1 MTERLRFPGLSPRA
15 YEHPADRAALVALRK
30 VPGFDFAVRKIF
42 GFVGD
47 RSLRL
52 AFLASAV
59 RVTERQFPSVHA
71 QYVEACSILDVHPI
85 PELYIAQTPIVN
97 AGAIGIDRPFIVINS
112 GTLILMEDDELQFIL
127 AHELGHVLSE
137 HVLYK
142 TMIRLM
148 MRMTIIALSV
158 PLGGA
163 ALFAILAGLL
173 EWDRKSELSADRAG
187 LLAVQDPDIAFRAHM
202 KLAGGGMTAQM
213 SVDEFLAQAEEYKAG
228 GTVVDGVVKLLNL
241 LGRTHPFPVL
251 RLAELKEWSE
261 GEAYAS
267 ALAGDYARRDEDPKA
282 SVYREIAAGGEAYKE
297 DFEKSPDPLVGF
309 VKDLR
314 REVRGAGESLASFFR
329 RGPKGAGEGVHEEG
343 GEEKARDEEPERPEP
358 SDGPVRDDGPDA
370 TA

>member
-1 MTERLRFPGLSPRA
+1 MTTERVRFPGLSPRA

-59 RVTERQFPSVHA
+59 RVTDKQFPDVHSK
-71 QYVEACSILDVHPI
+71 YVEACEILDVHPV

-97 AGAIGIDRPFIVINS
+97 AGAIGIDKPFIVINS
-112 GTLILMEDDELQFIL
+112 GTLILMDDDELQFIL

-163 ALFAILAGLL
+163 ALFAILAALL

-202 KLAGGGMTAQM
+202 KLAGGGQTNQM
-213 SVDEFLAQAEEYKAG
+213 SVDEFLAQAGDYKAG

-251 RLAELKEWSE
+251 RLAELKDWAESS
-261 GEAYAS
+261 AYS
-267 ALAGDYARRDEDPKA
+267 DALDGNYAKRDEDPATSIYK
-282 SVYREIAAGGEAYKE
+282 EIVNGGAAYKE

-314 REVRGAGESLASFFR
+314 KEVKGAGESIASFFR
-329 RGPKGAGEGVHEEG
+329 RGPKDDPAG
-343 GEEKARDEEPERPEP
+343 DEFE
-358 SDGPVRDDGPDA
+358 A
-370 TA
+370 